1 MSEVYPGPC
10 QTSKMKRFV
19 KTVNN
24 FWPLAITA
32 QHSILDIWQGSEYA
46 PAMIELSLSSPWF
59 LEKVVP
65 DLYFCFFL
73 FFYQSCEVVRIL

>member
-1 MSEVYPGPC
+1 MSEVYPGLC

-32 QHSILDIWQGSEYA
+32 QHSILDI
-46 PAMIELSLSSPWF
+46 
-59 LEKVVP
+59 
-65 DLYFCFFL
+65 
-73 FFYQSCEVVRIL
+73 

>member
-19 KTVNN
+19 KTVNS

-32 QHSILDIWQGSEYA
+32 KHSILDIWQGYEYP
-46 PAMIELSLSSPWF
+46 PAMIELSLSSP
-59 LEKVVP
+59 
-65 DLYFCFFL
+65 
-73 FFYQSCEVVRIL
+73 